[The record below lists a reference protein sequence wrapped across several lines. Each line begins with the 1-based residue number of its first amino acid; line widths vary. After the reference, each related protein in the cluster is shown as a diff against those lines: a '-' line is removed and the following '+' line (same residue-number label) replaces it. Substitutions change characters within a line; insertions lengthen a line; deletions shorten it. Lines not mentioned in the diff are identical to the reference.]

1 LISAVPEI
9 NKQTKDQQPN
19 TRGKQ
24 VNKILRIIGI
34 VIVIALIITVANGFY
49 VLEEG
54 KQAVITQFGRPV
66 GEPVTEA
73 GLHFK
78 TPYIQEATYF
88 EKRILIW
95 DGDPNQIPTNDKT
108 FVYLDVTAR
117 WRITDALLFLKTANN
132 QARAQTLL
140 DDIIDGTVRDLV
152 NKNNLVEIIRSSDF
166 SPETML
172 NSAVEDDET
181 LKLGRD
187 KISAMIHETASIIT
201 PQYGIELVDVL
212 FKRVNYIDTVRRKV
226 YDRMISERKRIA
238 AEKRSMGEGQKAE
251 IMGKVDRELKRII
264 STANREAKE
273 IKGKADAE
281 AAKIYADAYNQDPEF
296 YAFIK
301 SLESYK
307 EAVGENTSLVI
318 SSDSE
323 FYQFLQKL
331 K

>member
-1 LISAVPEI
+1 M
-9 NKQTKDQQPN
+9 
-19 TRGKQ
+19 
-24 VNKILRIIGI
+24 NKIIRTIGI
-34 VIVIALIITVANGFY
+34 IIVIALIVTVANGFY
-49 VLEEG
+49 FLEEG

-66 GEPVTEA
+66 GQPVTEA

-78 TPYIQEATYF
+78 TPYIQEATFF
-88 EKRILIW
+88 EKKILIW

-117 WRITDALLFLKTANN
+117 WRITDALVFLQAVNN
-132 QARAQTLL
+132 EIRAQTIL

-152 NKNNLVEIIRSSDF
+152 NKNDLVEIIRSSDF

-172 NSAVEDDET
+172 NSAVEEE
-181 LKLGRD
+181 KLQFGRD
-187 KISAMIHETASIIT
+187 KISAMIHETASKIT
-201 PQYGIELVDVL
+201 PKYGIELVDVL
-212 FKRVNYIDTVRRKV
+212 FKRVNYIETVRLKV

-238 AEKRSMGEGQKAE
+238 AEKRSLGEGQKAE
-251 IMGKVDRELKRII
+251 IMGKVERELKEIL
-264 STANREAKE
+264 STANREAEE

-296 YAFIK
+296 YSFTK

-307 EAVGENTSLVI
+307 TAVGQNTNLVI

-323 FYQFLQKL
+323 FYKFLQKL